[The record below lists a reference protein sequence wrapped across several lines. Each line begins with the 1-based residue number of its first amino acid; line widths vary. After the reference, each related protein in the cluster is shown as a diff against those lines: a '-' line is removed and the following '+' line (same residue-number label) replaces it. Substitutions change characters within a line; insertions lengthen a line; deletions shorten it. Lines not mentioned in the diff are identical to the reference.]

1 MIRRRTFLREG
12 GIVAA
17 DALSSAKAAEMTAD
31 ALSSAKAAEMTAD
44 ARTSQEAA
52 S

>member
-31 ALSSAKAAEMTAD
+31 A
-44 ARTSQEAA
+44 RTSQEAA